1 LSLIET
7 IADSPISAG
16 IAVATIV
23 TAISHELAVASR
35 RPRALEFAKRIWG
48 PYLILLFLFAI
59 VVVARLANIFSA

>member
-16 IAVATIV
+16 ITVATV
-23 TAISHELAVASR
+23 VAAVSHELAVATR

-48 PYLILLFLFAI
+48 PYLVLLLLFAVI
-59 VVVARLANIFSA
+59 VVARVATIF